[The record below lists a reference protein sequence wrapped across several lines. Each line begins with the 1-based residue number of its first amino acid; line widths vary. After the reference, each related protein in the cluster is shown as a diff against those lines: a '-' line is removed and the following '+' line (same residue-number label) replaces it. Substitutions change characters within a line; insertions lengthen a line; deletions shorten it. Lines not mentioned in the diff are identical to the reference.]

1 MVSIKDIRKSNETFK
16 ASSQASG
23 LVAVFVAATSGN
35 CAWILSSTKPLLAET
50 RASSPGGTFKFI
62 ETEISLIK
70 NVDKACDE
78 IESKET
84 KVDLVFVLPGY
95 FNAESVE
102 GIDIPHA
109 LRYDSRIRFISNLLA
124 LLKQSPLPRVMSVP
138 AGGRES
144 AIDTTDLEV
153 KNDFTFVQAAETG
166 TTQTT
171 LAFEEL
177 ARSNPTI
184 TFIHKYPG
192 LVNSGVIGRL

>member
-35 CAWILSSTKPLLAET
+35 CAWILSSKKGAKPLLAET

-84 KVDLVFVLPGY
+84 KGRDK
-95 FNAESVE
+95 SVE